1 MAEPRQD
8 LIEMLAREA
17 ATPVHPWV
25 AAAAEVVRARHG
37 DAVRALV
44 FYGACLRDNDPVGL
58 LDFYVLVGRY
68 GDAYDNWLAAAA
80 NRLLPPNVFYLETP
94 WEGAVVRIKYA
105 VMSLDQFARGALP
118 QALQPMIWARF
129 AQPARLVYSADD
141 HARRVVAVA
150 QADALTTLMAVTRRL
165 LPDEARPEVLW
176 PRAFAETYRAELRPE
191 PPGRAG
197 QLYEADR
204 ARYDRLTPLALADG
218 GGGAPWRLR
227 RMVGKALNGARL
239 IKAAFTFDGAV
250 DYLLWKIE
258 RHSGIGVTAT
268 PWQRRH
274 PLLAAPGLIWR
285 LYRLGAFR

>member
-1 MAEPRQD
+1 MAEPRHD
-8 LIEMLAREA
+8 LIEMLAQEA
-17 ATPVHPWV
+17 ATPVRPWV
-25 AAAAEVVRARHG
+25 SAAAEVVRGRHG

-44 FYGACLRDNDPVGL
+44 FYGSCLRDDDPHGV

-68 GDAYDNWLAAAA
+68 GEAYENWFAAAT

-94 WEGAVVRIKYA
+94 WEGAVVRVKYA
-105 VMSLDQFARGALP
+105 VMSLDQFAEGALP
-118 QALQPMIWARF
+118 GTLQPMIWARF

-141 HARRVVAVA
+141 DARRRVAAA
-150 QADALTTLMAVTRRL
+150 QADAVTTLMAVTRRL
-165 LPDEARPEVLW
+165 LPDETRSEVLW

-204 ARYDRLTPLALADG
+204 ARYDRLTPLALAG
-218 GGGAPWRLR
+218 GGGAPWWLR
-227 RMVGKALNGARL
+227 RAAGKALNVARL

-250 DYLLWKIE
+250 DYALWKVE
-258 RHSGIGVTAT
+258 RHSGIAVTAT

-285 LYRLGAFR
+285 LYGLGAFR